1 MTMKEKLT
9 LEQKELLNDSFWLAY
24 VLRLIKKV
32 DNIWIKSYISN
43 FILFFASIYENEII
57 VANLGKM
64 SPDITMT
71 RSELNKMR
79 NNNIKLLPMESTE
92 IIKSKILDMG
102 VNFNNYVF
110 DMTVLCDNR
119 LELFDTN
126 FRMWEFQIKNE
137 ERFDNL
143 NAIVNTPLTWTK
155 RFLGDYYESISK
167 IIDYSSNQYIK
178 EIEKYDFKSYSY
190 SSYKFFKNKITND
203 EKIYIIQRYGLV
215 KSVIWFERIFKK
227 KMKVV
232 VGELNFDFEKFFM
245 KIKAIVIEI
254 IGNDRKNCD
263 YEIINKLLSIN
274 NETIDNKFFK
284 INRKVRDN
292 IHYGK
297 TNEITEEEIKI
308 VNEYQDIYLKNV
320 IDIFDNNI
328 NIKFNLGYKFALAIA
343 KLEYWSRDG
352 KNRNI

>member
-1 MTMKEKLT
+1 MKVKLT

-24 VLRLIKKV
+24 ILRFIKKV
-32 DNIWIKSYISN
+32 DNIWLKSYISN
-43 FILFFASIYENEII
+43 FMLFFSSIYANEII
-57 VANLGKM
+57 VANFGEM

-79 NNNIKLLPMESTE
+79 INNIKLLPMENTE
-92 IIKSKILDMG
+92 NIKSKILDMG
-102 VNFNNYVF
+102 VDFNNYVF
-110 DMTVLCDNR
+110 DMTVLCDNN

-126 FRMWEFQIKNE
+126 YRMWEFQIKNE
-137 ERFDNL
+137 EKFDNL
-143 NAIVNTPLTWTK
+143 NAIVNTPLTRTK
-155 RFLGDYYESISK
+155 RFLGDYYESISN
-167 IIDYSSNQYIK
+167 IIDELSDQYIK
-178 EIEKYDFKSYSY
+178 EIEKYNFKSYSY
-190 SSYKFFKNKITND
+190 SSYKLFKNKITND

-215 KSVIWFERIFKK
+215 KSVIWFERIFKE
-227 KMKVV
+227 KMKVE

-254 IGNDRKNCD
+254 IGNDRNNCN

-274 NETIDNKFFK
+274 NDTIDNNFFK

-297 TNEITEEEIKI
+297 TNEITEKEIKI